1 MYSIYPLYPVYD
13 IPNIL
18 DLLFFKI
25 IVANFKIVSHFY
37 PSFRPI
43 FSLRIHYQFLS
54 NFFHNE

>member
-18 DLLFFKI
+18 DLLF